1 LTEEIIVTGYSLPI
15 NLEYKDAIKV
25 DWLVNPKAI
34 RISSAVIEF
43 HPYFVFEYSL
53 DVTRKDPTGGTHH
66 IKDRGIHIVDA
77 SNGRFL
83 FPPRQFEY
91 IPFRVLDRITKTKR
105 IENLDLITNAEITQ
119 TIMDLKTFGAVPNN
133 KIILN
138 GDYEVGIIGDE
149 ISIKM
154 AERKVLKKV
163 VSDGTQ
169 KVSYYTSSGKAK
181 KKEQKIE
188 ITPRLSEVRINRKPD
203 GLIYVPKWII
213 TIKAGEHTY
222 KRKALAASNTFI
234 LDEIAFCPNHSA
246 LGKIW
251 SRPKQTSAV
260 CEICG
265 GTFCDDHI
273 FKINNTYY
281 CEKDRPN
288 NTYDFKSKK
297 IMKRE

>member
-1 LTEEIIVTGYSLPI
+1 LTEVINVPGYSLPI

-25 DWLVNPKAI
+25 DWLANPKAI
-34 RISSAVIEF
+34 RISSSAIEF

-83 FPPRQFEY
+83 FPPRQFES

-105 IENLDLITNAEITQ
+105 IENLDLIMNAEITQ

-138 GDYEVGIIGDE
+138 GDYEVGIIDDE

-154 AERKVLKKV
+154 AERNVLKKV

-169 KVSYYTSSGKAK
+169 KVSYYTLNAK
-181 KKEQKIE
+181 GRRKEQKIE
-188 ITPRLSEVRINRKPD
+188 IRPRSIEVKISRKP
-203 GLIYVPKWII
+203 LIYVPKWII
-213 TIKAGEHTY
+213 TIKAGAQPY
-222 KRKALAASNTFI
+222 NRKALAASNTFI
-234 LDEIAFCPNHSA
+234 VDEIAFCPNHSA

-265 GTFCDDHI
+265 GAFCDDHI

-281 CEKDRPN
+281 CEKHRSTSQDKLPYEIS
-288 NTYDFKSKK
+288 T
-297 IMKRE
+297 

>member
-1 LTEEIIVTGYSLPI
+1 MRWDHAKGVRGAKDMGELAILKTLAAFMNSDGGMLIVGVEDNGNILGVEEDFQTFSDRKNWDG
-15 NLEYKDAIKV
+15 
-25 DWLVNPKAI
+25 WMQHLVNVVRKYI
-34 RISSAVIEF
+34 GSEF
-43 HPYFVFEYSL
+43 L
-53 DVTRKDPTGGTHH
+53 Q
-66 IKDRGIHIVDA
+66 HIVEVEAIDCD
-77 SNGRFL
+77 GK
-83 FPPRQFEY
+83 QFEST

-138 GDYEVGIIGDE
+138 GNYEVGIIDDE
-149 ISIKM
+149 IPIKM
-154 AERKVLKKV
+154 TERKVLKKV
-163 VSDGTQ
+163 VCDGTQ
-169 KVSYYTSSGKAK
+169 KVSYYTSSGKYK

-188 ITPRLSEVRINRKPD
+188 ITPKLSEVRLNRKPD

-222 KRKALAASNTFI
+222 NRKALAASNTFI

-260 CEICG
+260 CEICVVL
-265 GTFCDDHI
+265 FVMII
-273 FKINNTYY
+273 FL
-281 CEKDRPN
+281 R
-288 NTYDFKSKK
+288 
-297 IMKRE
+297 